1 MPTQS
6 IKRSSAD
13 KLFHVHAWQA
23 SGLTVAA
30 YCRSHRISKSTFRGW
45 INAFSVQP
53 QQSSENGSSSATA
66 IPIIIAANTTP
77 NTIQHATQH
86 VAQQSTQKSAQQ
98 SATKSTQT
106 TASSSLFLTH
116 QSGWQLHL
124 PCDVAPTWLAKL
136 LGAI

>member
-6 IKRSSAD
+6 IKRSPAD

-53 QQSSENGSSSATA
+53 QQSSENRSSSATA

-77 NTIQHATQH
+77 NTIQRAAKH
-86 VAQQSTQKSAQQ
+86 VAQQSTQQF
-98 SATKSTQT
+98 ATKSTQT

-124 PCDVAPTWLAKL
+124 PCDIAPTWLAQL

>member
-1 MPTQS
+1 
-6 IKRSSAD
+6 
-13 KLFHVHAWQA
+13 VHAWQA

-45 INAFSVQP
+45 INAFSIQP

-77 NTIQHATQH
+77 NTIQRATQH
-86 VAQQSTQKSAQQ
+86 VAQQSTQQF
-98 SATKSTQT
+98 ATKSTQT

-124 PCDVAPTWLAKL
+124 PCDIAPTWLAQL